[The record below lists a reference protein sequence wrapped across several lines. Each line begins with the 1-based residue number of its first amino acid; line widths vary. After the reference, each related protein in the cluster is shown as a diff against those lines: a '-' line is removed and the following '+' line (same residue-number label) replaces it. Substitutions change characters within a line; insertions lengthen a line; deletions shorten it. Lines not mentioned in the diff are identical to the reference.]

1 MVNKWPQIKCPQI
14 YSALIDFIVCD
25 RRLFECIGWWGEMFR
40 AFLSH
45 KLTGKSIPGTGKGVQ
60 GHHQETFDL
69 YYASTLA
76 ILSPQTMCNWSLFIN
91 QNCWWNEYET
101 NGMQLWPNEK
111 QSSDG
116 IYYGQQQH
124 ETGNCRVCVC
134 VWCWM
139 STMSEFTECCVCL
152 FVWCFYNVF
161 VNAKMNC
168 EWFED
173 DSGMGWMVWMGFG
186 VQSTKEMN
194 ALILLTSLFTIF
206 IVYIPFHRFLIAL
219 NSSLTLDLIYN
230 FFFVC
235 FWFCWSKK
243 PN

>member
-101 NGMQLWPNEK
+101 NAVVAKWKTIFWWHILRPATTRNRQLP
-111 QSSDG
+111 
-116 IYYGQQQH
+116 
-124 ETGNCRVCVC
+124 CVCVC
-134 VWCWM
+134 VM
-139 STMSEFTECCVCL
+139 LNE
-152 FVWCFYNVF
+152 YNERVRGMLCVF
-161 VNAKMNC
+161 VC
-168 EWFED
+168 
-173 DSGMGWMVWMGFG
+173 V
-186 VQSTKEMN
+186 V
-194 ALILLTSLFTIF
+194 
-206 IVYIPFHRFLIAL
+206 FL
-219 NSSLTLDLIYN
+219 
-230 FFFVC
+230 
-235 FWFCWSKK
+235 
-243 PN
+243 